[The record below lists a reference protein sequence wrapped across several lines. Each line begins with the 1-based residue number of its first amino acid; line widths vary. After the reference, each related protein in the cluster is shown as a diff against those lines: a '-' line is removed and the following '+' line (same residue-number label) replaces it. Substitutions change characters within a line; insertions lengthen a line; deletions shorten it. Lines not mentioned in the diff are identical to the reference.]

1 MTSYCCPITQSQPY
15 YRQSS
20 WNPPLHWPKHT
31 LSQTQFV
38 TILSPAKKKS
48 SHTNVIAHAIHT
60 HTCVYMGTNAHTYT
74 NTCMHVLKC
83 ILFLSFS
90 VTHTHARWH
99 TKVPAGLFEMQT
111 PMSQQMIL
119 KVISWINQQAGPYR
133 PLHDTFTYSWQQTE
147 REDDRQGGTR
157 MPSRRQGTMHTN
169 TQAGTHWIHSYCKL
183 RLQLTLI
190 INYYQFICW
199 LFSSLIKWS
208 LVL

>member
-1 MTSYCCPITQSQPY
+1 MQFMHTPVCTWAQMRTRTQTHACTCWSAFC
-15 YRQSS
+15 SS
-20 WNPPLHWPKHT
+20 
-31 LSQTQFV
+31 LS
-38 TILSPAKKKS
+38 LS
-48 SHTNVIAHAIHT
+48 
-60 HTCVYMGTNAHTYT
+60 
-74 NTCMHVLKC
+74 
-83 ILFLSFS
+83 
-90 VTHTHARWH
+90 HTHARWH